1 MADFGKIACTEN
13 ESNLVLK
20 TFDLGMT
27 HKTNFTLVR
36 ELYIILISV
45 TWAVPSKRP
54 VSLNQKGE
62 YYFFGIRQELSPI
75 ANLFVNETRG
85 NIYVKTRSLCS
96 KQYIWF
102 CVQIMCLVN
111 QRRCWRCLTSSFL
124 QVLYTVSS
132 ISSTFFNILLG

>member
-62 YYFFGIRQELSPI
+62 YYFFGIRQELSTI
-75 ANLFVNETRG
+75 TNLFVNETRG
-85 NIYVKTRSLCS
+85 IFT
-96 KQYIWF
+96 
-102 CVQIMCLVN
+102 
-111 QRRCWRCLTSSFL
+111 
-124 QVLYTVSS
+124 
-132 ISSTFFNILLG
+132 